1 MIQHIVVATH
11 NQGKWHEIRA
21 ALQSLA
27 IQVYSTE
34 DYAVPDLEETGL
46 SFIENAILKARH
58 TAQYT
63 GLPALADDSGL
74 VVQALNGAPGLYS
87 ARYAGDKSSAQQ
99 NNQKLLQELAHHT
112 ERDAYFFC
120 AMALCRN
127 PLDPIPFISQAHWHG
142 RILHQ
147 AQGTQGFGYDP
158 LFFVPTH
165 NCSAAELPLAE
176 KNKISHRGLALQ
188 QLVQQLKNQR
198 SQDDLT
204 QWGMQEG

>member
-1 MIQHIVVATH
+1 MIQRIVVATR
-11 NQGKWHEIRA
+11 NQGKWQEIRA

-34 DYAVPDLEETGL
+34 DYSIPDIEETGL
-46 SFIENAILKARH
+46 SFVENAILKARY
-58 TAQYT
+58 TAKYT

-87 ARYAGDKSSAQQ
+87 ARYAGDKSTAQQ
-99 NNQKLLQELAHHT
+99 NNQKLLQELAPHA

-127 PLDPIPFISQAHWHG
+127 PLDPIPLISQAQWHG

-147 AQGTQGFGYDP
+147 VQGNQGFGYDP

-165 NCSAAELPLAE
+165 HCSAAELSLAE

-188 QLVQQLKNQR
+188 QLVQLLKNEL
-198 SQDDLT
+198 S
-204 QWGMQEG
+204 